1 LFNPGVKTLAKSKT
15 DHIRE
20 FIAKNPTAT
29 GKQAA
34 EALKKHGISAQ
45 YFYTIKSNL
54 SKPKKRGKKKAA
66 AKVVQR
72 RVRKTTTDLNFDDLQ
87 AVAEFAGKI
96 GGLDKLSDAVTALRK
111 FQLAD

>member
-1 LFNPGVKTLAKSKT
+1 MAKSKT

-34 EALKKHGISAQ
+34 EALKKYGISAQ

-54 SKPKKRGKKKAA
+54 AKPKKAGKKKKSAGR
-66 AKVVQR
+66 KKVQR
-72 RVRKTTTDLNFDDLQ
+72 PVRKATTSLSFDELSS
-87 AVAEFAGKI
+87 VAEFASGF
-96 GGLDKLSDAVTALRK
+96 GGLDKLSDAITALRK
-111 FQLAD
+111 FQMN